1 MKSVQLYSQN
11 DVIKS
16 KLGTLFMISH
26 VHDAMQEAVK
36 HAFKIDFFKYYA
48 KRLEVKN
55 GMKIGGDADNVLM
68 KSPMDKTLLVYPE
81 MTTIY
86 DDFSGGF
93 TYVGTIKEVLD
104 SYGIKYYR
112 SVYGLVTEDGKE
124 IAKA

>member
-26 VHDAMQEAVK
+26 VHDAMQEVVK

-55 GMKIGGDADNVLM
+55 GMKIGGDFDNVLM
-68 KSPMDKTLLVYPE
+68 KSPMDKTLLIYPE
-81 MTTIY
+81 MVSIY
-86 DDFSGGF
+86 DDFSGSF

-112 SVYGLVTEDGKE
+112 SAYGLVTEDGKE